1 MSDVQE
7 TVRSVAEG
15 VLLSVL
21 VSPRA
26 SRTEITGIHDGMCK
40 IRVKAAPV
48 DGAANKALKD
58 GLAKIFAIP
67 KNSVILEKG
76 LKGKRK
82 VFKLVGLTAE
92 QVCNIIDSNIK
103 GNQT

>member
-1 MSDVQE
+1 MSEDLPCVQPLCD
-7 TVRSVAEG
+7 G
-15 VLLSVL
+15 VLLAVL

-26 SRTEITGIHDGMCK
+26 SRTEIAGIHDGMCK

-67 KNSVILEKG
+67 GNSVILEKG
-76 LKGKRK
+76 HKGKRK
-82 VFKLVGLTAE
+82 IFKLIGITAE
-92 QVCNIIDSNIK
+92 KVCDIIDSSIK
-103 GNQT
+103 GIRT